1 MSGFC
6 WVYENVLSHL
16 ILGAR
21 ARWVLHTD
29 PCFLEFLSAR
39 LSPVGLSERVLQGLP
54 GVRALKGFPD
64 RGERQCERLVMH
76 CSSTASRGV
85 QDIRLGGPEETA
97 QGSPGR
103 AGRKGVAGRRNSM
116 EEHGEAGVRHVQG
129 QAGALPCSKWMCT
142 CILGMHTRVQ
152 IGVCVCV

>member
-6 WVYENVLSHL
+6 LVYENVLSHL

-29 PCFLEFLSAR
+29 PCCLEFLSAH
-39 LSPVGLSERVLQGLP
+39 LIPIGLSERVLQGLP

-76 CSSTASRGV
+76 CSSTASGGV

-97 QGSPGR
+97 QGRLWQSREEGHGGPKEQRGGTWRGR
-103 AGRKGVAGRRNSM
+103 CAPRLGTGGCTALFKAVSHVSHVSLGCT
-116 EEHGEAGVRHVQG
+116 HGCR
-129 QAGALPCSKWMCT
+129 
-142 CILGMHTRVQ
+142 
-152 IGVCVCV
+152 